1 MTDGRQTVEEGFLS
15 SDILHDSVQPL
26 KDKGIRV
33 ISLGIGKGTLLFD
46 LLTLASTDEDVYSAS
61 DFKELKNLVT
71 ELTERNCPGMVSL
84 SILATPFFKVKLFPS
99 LMQLKGKRIQNNA

>member
-1 MTDGRQTVEEGFLS
+1 MTDGRQTVGEGFLS
-15 SDILHDSVQPL
+15 SDILHDAVQPL

-33 ISLGIGKGTLLFD
+33 ISLGIGTGTLLFD
-46 LLTLASTDEDVYSAS
+46 LLTLASTDEDVYSAA

-84 SILATPFFKVKLFPS
+84 STPFFKVKLFPS

>member
-46 LLTLASTDEDVYSAS
+46 LLTLASTDEDVYSAA

-84 SILATPFFKVKLFPS
+84 SILATPFLKVKLFPS